1 MHIDVYHDIVCP
13 WCRIGKR
20 NLELALERWDG
31 SPVEVRWRPYLLNPD
46 APDEAVPLFDYFRTA
61 RGVADPRPMFERV
74 ERAGEGVGLRFDF
87 GRALSGRTDEAHR
100 LLLLT
105 PAERQTAV
113 LDALH
118 HAYFEQGA
126 DISDR
131 ATLADIAATAG
142 EDRDAVLAAL
152 ERGDGLAELQG
163 ELRQAHALVQG
174 GVPFFV
180 FDNRY
185 ALSGAQPPDV
195 ILEAMRATEA
205 ANATG

>member
-1 MHIDVYHDIVCP
+1 MLIDVYHDIVCP

-20 NLELALERWDG
+20 NLDLALVRWDG
-31 SPVEVRWRPYLLNPD
+31 SPAEVRWHPYLLNPD
-46 APDEAVPLFDYFRTA
+46 APDRAIPLFEYFRTA
-61 RGVADPRPMFERV
+61 RGVPDPRPLFERV
-74 ERAGEGVGLRFDF
+74 ERAGAGVGLRFDF
-87 GRALSGRTDEAHR
+87 DRALSGRTEDAHR

-105 PAERQTAV
+105 PRERQPAL

-118 HAYFEQGA
+118 RAHFEDGA

-131 ATLADIAATAG
+131 PTLADVAAAVG

-163 ELRQAHALVQG
+163 DLRQAHSIVQG

-185 ALSGAQPPDV
+185 ALSGAQPPDT
-195 ILEAMRATEA
+195 ILEAMRAAEA
-205 ANATG
+205 ARVEC